1 MKRYID
7 MIFAIIFPLI
17 IFLIALSIYPI
28 EAGEAS
34 VLNEIA
40 GSQTNV
46 SIEYP
51 AYVSALIPVSGYKGV
66 VKGEEVIKDV
76 RLRFFDKKSF
86 LEIYITIDDEE
97 ARIIIVNPNITSAE
111 ISKLIGAKTYFIGK
125 MIKMRGKD
133 YILTAEAMVYEKD
146 TKSFIKIVS
155 MREWFRKD
163 LGDKIG
169 HD

>member
-1 MKRYID
+1 

-40 GSQTNV
+40 GSQTNI

-66 VKGEEVIKDV
+66 VKGEGVIKDV

-97 ARIIIVNPNITSAE
+97 AHIIIINPNITSAE
-111 ISKLIGAKTYFIGK
+111 ISKLVGTKTYFIGK

-133 YILTAEAMVYEKD
+133 YILTAEAMIYEKD
-146 TKSFIKIVS
+146 TNSFIKIVS